1 MAAREEFGEEGIV
14 RALTGK
20 KFDHPSELTSYM
32 QQTLNAFRGKYRRL
46 DDMSLLAFLVP

>member
-1 MAAREEFGEEGIV
+1 MAAREEFGEEGII
-14 RALTGK
+14 RALAGK